1 MDSNS
6 EYKSSLA
13 PKLHLRRLRSFVQ
26 SRRKEGRPCRACAV
40 RLSLPGEL
48 SQRNPYTPTPK
59 EHVINPSILYQHR
72 KRERKRERKMEVTHL
87 QFLFMGSIFLV
98 TTAVGLAPAV
108 LKGTL
113 SKRLKDH
120 AVLTQRLL
128 SCASC
133 FGAGVFLFV
142 CFMGL
147 LPAAD
152 KKFHHF
158 LEELGHTHEWET
170 FAEFP
175 WGFFVVICGFLV
187 IFTIDKLVHAM
198 EHAKQTAGGTSSH
211 ILLQKPS
218 SETFSSRSQDLE
230 NTDSTD
236 DCHNCHEMEG
246 GHDVPSSVIFLVAL
260 GMHSVFEGIAVG
272 LQTEKD
278 KVLEFSVA
286 VLVHETVMAFTFG
299 MEVSKSQALSR
310 WTKAFYVLI
319 FTSTIPVGIAMGVGL
334 QNAPSENREIV
345 SAVLEAFATGIFI
358 HVIFVEILAKEFPN
372 HHHVHHHQQEKSV
385 DDDSLVVPTSPS
397 ETCLMLEKIASICCG
412 MMTLILLNVFMH
424 GHHH

>member
-1 MDSNS
+1 
-6 EYKSSLA
+6 
-13 PKLHLRRLRSFVQ
+13 
-26 SRRKEGRPCRACAV
+26 
-40 RLSLPGEL
+40 
-48 SQRNPYTPTPK
+48 
-59 EHVINPSILYQHR
+59 
-72 KRERKRERKMEVTHL
+72 MEVPQL
-87 QFLFMGSIFLV
+87 QFLFMGCIFLV

-108 LKGTL
+108 LRGTL

-120 AVLTQRLL
+120 ALLTQRLL

-152 KKFHHF
+152 KKFHRF

-175 WGFFVVICGFLV
+175 WGFFVVTCGFLV

-198 EHAKQTAGGTSSH
+198 EHAKQGSGGTNSH
-211 ILLQKPS
+211 ILLQKS
-218 SETFSSRSQDLE
+218 SSTTFSSRCEDPE
-230 NTDSTD
+230 ATDSSS
-236 DCHNCHEMEG
+236 DCQNCHELEG

-260 GMHSVFEGIAVG
+260 GIHSVFEGIAVG

-299 MEVSKSQALSR
+299 MEVSKSQVLSR
-310 WTKAFYVLI
+310 WSKAFYVLV
-319 FTSTIPVGIAMGVGL
+319 FTSTIPVGIAVGVGL

-358 HVIFVEILAKEFPN
+358 HVIFVEILAKEFPSHAHRHA
-372 HHHVHHHQQEKSV
+372 HHHPQEKSV
-385 DDDSLVVPTSPS
+385 DDDSTTSSPS

-412 MMTLILLNVFMH
+412 LMTLILLNVFMH